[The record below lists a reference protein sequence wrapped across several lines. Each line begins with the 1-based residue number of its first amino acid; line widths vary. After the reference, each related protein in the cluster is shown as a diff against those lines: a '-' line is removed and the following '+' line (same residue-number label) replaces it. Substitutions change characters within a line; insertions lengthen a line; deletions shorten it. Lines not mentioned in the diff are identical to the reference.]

1 MFESLHTHMD
11 LYCERLEPGF
21 WAEPLNALSNLA
33 FVAAGIWGLSRARRR
48 GSDAFVVLLCWWVVA
63 IGVGSFL
70 FHTFANGLTM
80 WADVLPI
87 AGFTLAYTL
96 FNLRRFLGFSW
107 PKSLVIFFVFY
118 AAVAFITLQVPEW
131 LRVASNGST
140 GYLPPFLALA
150 FFGTW
155 AIAAG
160 NPVGWYNILAV
171 GLFILSVSFRA
182 LDPVVCEALPI
193 GTHFLWHTF
202 NGLML
207 GVILAATIKYA
218 HSSPTR

>member
-1 MFESLHTHMD
+1 
-11 LYCERLEPGF
+11 
-21 WAEPLNALSNLA
+21 
-33 FVAAGIWGLSRARRR
+33 
-48 GSDAFVVLLCWWVVA
+48 
-63 IGVGSFL
+63 
-70 FHTFANGLTM
+70 
-80 WADVLPI
+80 
-87 AGFTLAYTL
+87 
-96 FNLRRFLGFSW
+96 
-107 PKSLVIFFVFY
+107 
-118 AAVAFITLQVPEW
+118 
-131 LRVASNGST
+131 
-140 GYLPPFLALA
+140 LPPLLALA

-171 GLFILSVSFRA
+171 GLFFLSVSFRA